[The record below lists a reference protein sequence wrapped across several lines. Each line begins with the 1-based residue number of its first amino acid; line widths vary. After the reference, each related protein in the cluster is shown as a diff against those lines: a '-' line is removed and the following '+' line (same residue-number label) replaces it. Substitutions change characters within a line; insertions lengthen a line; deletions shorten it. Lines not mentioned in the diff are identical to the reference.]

1 VKPRITVYLSDA
13 QLEYL
18 RREAA
23 KRRRSL
29 SSYVTDCLLDYHVE
43 AAPAVNTRPDTSPP
57 FNVLLRDTE
66 ERIGTEIERRTS
78 GARTQLSKQ
87 LMVLTAMLD
96 RFVLS
101 ALVHTPEVPEA
112 NRSKAVSSGERRYRN
127 WREAVKEV
135 LDQVGATCPELWL
148 ENGRPK
154 TEEEH
159 AL

>member
-18 RREAA
+18 RREAS

-29 SSYVTDCLLDYHVE
+29 SSYVTDCLLDNHVE
-43 AAPAVNTRPDTSPP
+43 ASPSAPAAYQISPP
-57 FNVLLRDTE
+57 FSALLRDTE
-66 ERIGTEIERRTS
+66 ERIAKEIQNRTS
-78 GARTQLSKQ
+78 GAGTQLSKH

-112 NRSKAVSSGERRYRN
+112 NRSKAVASGERRYAN
-127 WREAVKEV
+127 WREAVEKV
-135 LDQVGATCPELWL
+135 LDAIGGPSPEVWH
-148 ENGRPK
+148 ENGQAPAH
-154 TEEEH
+154 EED
-159 AL
+159 AA